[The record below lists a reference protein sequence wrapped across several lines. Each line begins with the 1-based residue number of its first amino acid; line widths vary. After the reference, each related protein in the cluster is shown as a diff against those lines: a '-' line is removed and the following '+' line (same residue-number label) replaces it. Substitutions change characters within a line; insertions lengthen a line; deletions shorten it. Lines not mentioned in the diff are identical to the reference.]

1 MARIVVNR
9 PKEAEKFGR
18 IGLISAFEAH
28 GPQMNRILRTLLVP
42 AALAAATAVQAQP
55 GPLER
60 LPVDVLDAMAPSE
73 RVSGA
78 PGRIAVE
85 DGACRNLPREQVRR
99 RIVDLAIQ
107 EWGYFGFTTVDE
119 TAPGYE
125 NRRRRQP
132 GEPRR
137 RRVDPEEAA
146 RVVHSIAGYWSV
158 TPDGSWILDRQN
170 RIWRASS
177 GALERWRDPWS
188 AAFISWVMCEGG
200 LSESTEF
207 QRAIAHYVYID
218 QAIEARDGKFSE
230 AAFVAH
236 EVGETAV
243 EPGDLLCRG
252 RRGSYST
259 VAERRE
265 DLGEGTRSHCDVVV
279 KLDAENDR
287 ILVIGG
293 NVRSSVRLKFLPARL
308 DTDGPADV
316 YASIGRGSRAVFAH
330 LKLQAP
336 AIGNDAFETSPTIKA
351 LSADPGSLRS
361 LQQRLVENSQ
371 PAATRSASQPAG
383 GG

>member
-1 MARIVVNR
+1 V
-9 PKEAEKFGR
+9 
-18 IGLISAFEAH
+18 GLF
-28 GPQMNRILRTLLVP
+28 
-42 AALAAATAVQAQP
+42 
-55 GPLER
+55 R
-60 LPVDVLDAMAPSE
+60 LHYG
-73 RVSGA
+73 RVS
-78 PGRIAVE
+78 
-85 DGACRNLPREQVRR
+85 
-99 RIVDLAIQ
+99 
-107 EWGYFGFTTVDE
+107 
-119 TAPGYE
+119 
-125 NRRRRQP
+125 
-132 GEPRR
+132 
-137 RRVDPEEAA
+137 PEEAA
-146 RVVHSIAGYWSV
+146 RVVNSIAGYWSV
-158 TPDGSWILDRQN
+158 TPDGGWILERQN

-177 GALERWRDPWS
+177 SALERWRDPWS

-218 QAIEARDGKFSE
+218 QAIEAHDGKASE

-259 VAERRE
+259 VAERRK

-293 NVRSSVRLKFLPARL
+293 NVRGSVRLKFLPARL
-308 DTDGPADV
+308 DTDGPANV
-316 YASIGRGSRAVFAH
+316 YESIGRGSRAVFAH

-336 AIGNDAFETSPTIKA
+336 AVGNDAFESSPTIKV

-361 LQQRLVENSQ
+361 LQQRLVESSQ
-371 PAATRSASQPAG
+371 PAATRSGSQPAG